1 MIVPFAPGGT
11 TDLFARLAAQ
21 KLSEALG
28 KQFYVEN
35 VPGGSGNIGTGQAAR
50 AAADGYTV
58 LVAFTSHVVNPTLF
72 DKIPYD
78 PYKDF
83 ESVTLAVS
91 TTTGQFFRQ
100 SLRSREDGQG
110 PRGPHPG
117 QSWKIQLRVA
127 WSRDAGAS
135 RRRTYAAVAQA

>member
-1 MIVPFAPGGT
+1 MKLPRRRFLRLAAGAAALPAISRIARAQAYPVRPVRMIVPFAPGGT

-58 LVAFTSHVVNPTLF
+58 LVAFTSHVVNHL
-72 DKIPYD
+72 
-78 PYKDF
+78 
-83 ESVTLAVS
+83 L
-91 TTTGQFFRQ
+91 
-100 SLRSREDGQG
+100 
-110 PRGPHPG
+110 
-117 QSWKIQLRVA
+117 
-127 WSRDAGAS
+127 
-135 RRRTYAAVAQA
+135 